1 MKTNIINNEN
11 YKIKLVN
18 IIKEEIVGEQ
28 LCNDNISINDQQM
41 YDLSFDIVEKILYK
55 FKLTKNKKKNDREHN
70 RKT

>member
-1 MKTNIINNEN
+1 MKTNIINYEN

-55 FKLTKNKKKNDREHN
+55 FKLTKNNKKNGN
-70 RKT
+70 K

>member
-55 FKLTKNKKKNDREHN
+55 FKLTKNN
-70 RKT
+70 

>member
-1 MKTNIINNEN
+1 MKTNIINYEN

-55 FKLTKNKKKNDREHN
+55 FKLTKNN
-70 RKT
+70 